1 MGSKADKVGTAVSS
15 FQSHKGCVMHS
26 NYCGLSLAIFPMRKP
41 HAEEDTSKVMC
52 LRLEASVGKALSV
65 LSEDFCLHL
74 QGWHKC
80 RKYVEAAV
88 IIVPVCRVMRPSE
101 QDGELDW

>member
-1 MGSKADKVGTAVSS
+1 MSCLLLDASISYFQMVVGCGKLNPVGSKADKVGTAVSS

-65 LSEDFCLHL
+65 LSEDFCLHP
-74 QGWHKC
+74 QG
-80 RKYVEAAV
+80 
-88 IIVPVCRVMRPSE
+88 
-101 QDGELDW
+101 